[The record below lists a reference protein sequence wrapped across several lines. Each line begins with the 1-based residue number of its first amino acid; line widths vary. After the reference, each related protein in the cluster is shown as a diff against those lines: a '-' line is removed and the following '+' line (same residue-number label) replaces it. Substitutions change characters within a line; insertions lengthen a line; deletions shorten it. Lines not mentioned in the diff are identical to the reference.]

1 MCGSSEE
8 ENGLVWLAERR
19 HAANRTKHSELITVW
34 KSYDDTHA
42 IRSNKM
48 ERQTF
53 SECILCFVTN
63 TSFFALLLLGS
74 KMHVFCMPFDGN
86 TKLKKSVDRISR
98 FLLYSSFGIRIASPH
113 FLSE

>member
-63 TSFFALLLLGS
+63 TSFLRCYCS
-74 KMHVFCMPFDGN
+74 VPKCMY
-86 TKLKKSVDRISR
+86 SVCHSMEI
-98 FLLYSSFGIRIASPH
+98 PN
-113 FLSE
+113 

>member
-63 TSFFALLLLGS
+63 TFFCAATAQVQNA
-74 KMHVFCMPFDGN
+74 VFRMPFDGN